1 MACKRNDIC
10 FKVCL
15 MITIVPGQGVTSVI
29 RCGDECGTSP
39 RIDVTSSGSI
49 IIILPLTA
57 CFSITLNNDLSVT
70 SALTSLYL
78 SKVDCTAC

>member
-10 FKVCL
+10 FKVCFDDL
-15 MITIVPGQGVTSVI
+15 LTIVPGQGVTSVI

-70 SALTSLYL
+70 SALTSL
-78 SKVDCTAC
+78 SF

>member
-39 RIDVTSSGSI
+39 RIDVTSSGINYNYFTINSM
-49 IIILPLTA
+49 
-57 CFSITLNNDLSVT
+57 FLN
-70 SALTSLYL
+70 YI
-78 SKVDCTAC
+78 K